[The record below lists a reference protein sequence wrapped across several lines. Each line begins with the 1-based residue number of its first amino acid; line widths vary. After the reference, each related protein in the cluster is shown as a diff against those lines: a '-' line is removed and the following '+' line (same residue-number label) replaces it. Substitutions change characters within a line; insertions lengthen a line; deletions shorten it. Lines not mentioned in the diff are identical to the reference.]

1 MGTSTLSTDSL
12 LICDGFL
19 IAPLLTLQ
27 RSHPPLCGS
36 WTSYGTHFSA
46 VGYVFTREIKNLCET
61 LKKAIS
67 PKRVSL
73 IKICNNLKLAQRNKP
88 NNSHHAEVQ

>member
-46 VGYVFTREIKNLCET
+46 T